1 MGRLAPFFCKLIG
14 IWIGARYTAVQCS
27 KRDRQGGSCVLRE
40 TKGGRMHNHRS
51 KAMNSPTIQ
60 MSDIG
65 PIREAEIALGDLTV
79 LVGPQASGKSILLQ
93 FAKLLVDTGAVLAA
107 LKRYGLEWRKD
118 VRRFLDIYLGEGMGS
133 VWNDTRS
140 RLAFHGKPVE
150 LDSLVARQKKTTE
163 ETMFFIPAQRV
174 LTLRNGWPRPFAD
187 YSPGDPFAVRDFS
200 EKVRQLLESDIGR
213 AESLFPQTRRLKKS
227 ERQLLTNTVFSQFQL
242 QVDRQG
248 MQRRLV
254 LTPSKTGDSLPF
266 MVWSAGQREFAPLLL
281 GFYWLLPPTK
291 VARRGDLRW
300 VVIEELEMGL
310 HPRAISTVLLLVL
323 DLLARGYRV
332 CLSTHSPHVLD
343 VVWALRICQKHQADP
358 LRLLD
363 LFEVSATGPMRTIA
377 RKVLDKQARVYYFDA
392 KTGRTQDISDLDPGA
407 RNAGESGWGGLT
419 EFSGRAA
426 DIVARVVGGSEE

>member
-1 MGRLAPFFCKLIG
+1 MGA
-14 IWIGARYTAVQCS
+14 
-27 KRDRQGGSCVLRE
+27 
-40 TKGGRMHNHRS
+40 
-51 KAMNSPTIQ
+51 PTIE
-60 MSDIG
+60 MSHVG
-65 PIREAEIALGDLTV
+65 PITEAKVTLGDLTV
-79 LVGPQASGKSILLQ
+79 LVGPQASGKSIFLQ
-93 FAKLLVDTGAVLAA
+93 FVKLLVDTGAVLAA

-118 VRRFLDIYLGEGMGS
+118 IGRFLDIYLGEGMGS
-133 VWNDTRS
+133 VWSDNGS
-140 RLAFHGKPVE
+140 RVSFRGKPIE
-150 LDSLVARQKKTTE
+150 LGTLVARQRKRTA

-213 AESLFPQTRRLKKS
+213 AESLFPQTRRLKGS
-227 ERQLLTNTVFSQFQL
+227 ERQLLVRTVFSQFRL

-254 LTPSKTGDSLPF
+254 LTPSQAGDPLPF
-266 MVWSAGQREFAPLLL
+266 MVWSAGQREFVPLLL

-343 VVWALRICQKHQADP
+343 VVWALRIFQKHQAAP
-358 LRLLD
+358 SRLLE
-363 LFEVSATGPMRTIA
+363 LFSVRASGPMRRIA
-377 RKVLDKQARVYYFDA
+377 ESVLEKEARVYYFDA
-392 KTGRTQDISDLDPGA
+392 PSGRTQEISDLDPGA
-407 RNAGESGWGGLT
+407 SDIGESGWGGLT

-426 DIVARVVGGSEE
+426 DVVAQVVSSSRE